1 MCFKGLARRSQSID
15 PTVPIESRGKG
26 IRKLITKRNRG
37 ISTCYSPSIVSVV
50 DGRSMGQMSS
60 AAVCL
65 VEEYEECDG
74 MSGC

>member
-1 MCFKGLARRSQSID
+1 MWY
-15 PTVPIESRGKG
+15 VPDGGTRGYKG

-74 MSGC
+74 